1 MSTFTHVQYE
11 RSIVVAGAD
20 LGGRNGRWVFS
31 EPVDPVTLG
40 IPDYFDVIKHPMDLG
55 TVKAQLS
62 SGEIDTPEKFK
73 DKVIHPPGMLV
84 QCDTLQTALHETAQL
99 RMGAGV
105 RRELRARR

>member
-31 EPVDPVTLG
+31 EPVDPVKLG

-73 DKVIHPPGMLV
+73 DKVIHPPWMLV
-84 QCDTLQTALHETAQL
+84 SHCKQHCMKQHSCEW
-99 RMGAGV
+99 
-105 RRELRARR
+105 ELE